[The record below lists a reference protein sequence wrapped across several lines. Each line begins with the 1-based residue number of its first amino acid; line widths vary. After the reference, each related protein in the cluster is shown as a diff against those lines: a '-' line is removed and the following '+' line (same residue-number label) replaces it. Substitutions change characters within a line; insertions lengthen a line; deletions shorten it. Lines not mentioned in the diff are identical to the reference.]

1 MYENANDA
9 VAAYTARISNLA
21 QEIEIE
27 DSIDWGMLS
36 ISEENAYNLISAN
49 VVNHFDKYDNS
60 EREIMIATIVKMV
73 VENFVLNLKLQKVQ
87 NGN

>member
-1 MYENANDA
+1 MYENSAAA

-21 QEIEIE
+21 QEIEVE
-27 DSIDWGMLS
+27 DPIDWGMLS

-49 VVNHFDKYDNS
+49 VVNHFDKYDHS

>member
-1 MYENANDA
+1 MYEDANAA

-27 DSIDWGMLS
+27 DPIDWGMLS

-49 VVNHFDKYDNS
+49 VVNQFDKYDHS
-60 EREIMIATIVKMV
+60 EREIMIATITKLV
-73 VENFVLNLKLQKVQ
+73 VENFVLNLKLQKAQ

>member
-1 MYENANDA
+1 MYENADAA

-21 QEIEIE
+21 QEIETE
-27 DSIDWGMLS
+27 DPIDWGMLS

-49 VVNHFDKYDNS
+49 VVNHFDKYNHT
-60 EREIMIATIVKMV
+60 EREIMVATIVKMV